1 MLRQQFPCIGP
12 HATGVRHKTQSVP
25 ISTSRLPAKKNAVL
39 PQTGIFLMFLFS
51 TPCSGCFD
59 NRSAGDALGLT
70 PCFSSILGA
79 NRTPN
84 RRKNMVLARTA
95 SPALHS

>member
-1 MLRQQFPCIGP
+1 MLGKQLPCIGP
-12 HATGVRHKTQSVP
+12 HATGVRQKTQSVL
-25 ISTSRLPAKKNAVL
+25 ISASPLPAKKRAVL
-39 PQTGIFLMFLFS
+39 PQTEIFLIFLFS
-51 TPCSGCFD
+51 TPCSGYFN
-59 NRSAGDALGLT
+59 NRSASDALGLT

-84 RRKNMVLARTA
+84 RRKNMVLACTA